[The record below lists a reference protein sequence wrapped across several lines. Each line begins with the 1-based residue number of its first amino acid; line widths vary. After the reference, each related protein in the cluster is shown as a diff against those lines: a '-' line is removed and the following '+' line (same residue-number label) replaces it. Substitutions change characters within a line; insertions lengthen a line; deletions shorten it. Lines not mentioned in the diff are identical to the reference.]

1 MKALSPSTILIV
13 AISFLLCSCIEF
25 EKQELV
31 YSHDTEKDELRVTLK
46 YQGIFGN
53 LKKGQSTQN
62 NSNAVSYTHLRAHET

>member
-1 MKALSPSTILIV
+1 MKARKT
-13 AISFLLCSCIEF
+13 SFLLIPLFCFILSSCIEF

-53 LKKGQSTQN
+53 LEKGQST
-62 NSNAVSYTHLRAHET
+62 